1 MFSLPSLRDIGYM
14 ALELVCLLLLAYFWG
29 LWQHHEGVTWQKDQ
43 QKQAV
48 ITVQV
53 VSGAVTHDVVTRY
66 IPKIEYVKGQT
77 VTITK
82 KVPIYVTRKDDLACP
97 INNGFVSLWNAT
109 NKMQLPTSSGAVDE
123 GPSPVVLSDIAAEHT
138 REAGICTATE
148 NQRDALKEWILG
160 QQKAYS
166 GK

>member
-14 ALELVCLLLLAYFWG
+14 ALELMCLLLLAYFWG
-29 LWQHHEGVTWQKDQ
+29 LWQHHEGVTWQKEQ

-53 VSGAVTHDVVTRY
+53 VSGAVTHDIVTRY
-66 IPKIEYVKGQT
+66 LPQIEYVKGQT
-77 VTITK
+77 ITITK
-82 KVPIYVTRKDDLACP
+82 KVPIYVTHEDDSHAI
-97 INNGFVSLWNAT
+97 INNGFVRLWNAT
-109 NKMQLPTSSGAVDE
+109 NKMQFPTSASPIDE
-123 GPSPVVLSDIAAEHT
+123 GPSQVVLSDIAAEHT
-138 REAGICTATE
+138 SEAGTCTATE